1 MNRETIPNE
10 TIISAMNWRYAGKI
24 FDTTKKLTEEQ
35 LHTVIEAGRLSPSA
49 YGVESWQFLVINNIE
64 LRQKLRAASYDQSK
78 VTDASHLVVIAA
90 RTDGENVANELVA
103 RTAKVQGKT
112 TEELKGLSDMVH
124 GFLKRQTKEGAKSW
138 LKSQSYIPLG
148 VMIEAAALIGVD
160 SGPMEGFDADKVDE
174 LLGLKEKNLQA
185 TTMLALGFRGDDA
198 YAKLPKTRKSYEE
211 VVTILD

>member
-1 MNRETIPNE
+1 MNRETIPTEN
-10 TIISAMNWRYAGKI
+10 IISAMNWRYAGKT
-24 FDTTKKLTEEQ
+24 FDPAKKLTAEQ
-35 LHTVIEAGRLSPSA
+35 LHTIVEAGRLSPSA
-49 YGVESWQFLVINNIE
+49 YGVESWQFLIINKTE
-64 LRQKLRAASYDQSK
+64 LRQKLRAVSYDQSK

-90 RTDGENVANELVA
+90 RTDGENVANELVT

-112 TEELKGLSDMVH
+112 TEDLKGLSDMVH
-124 GFLKRQTKEGAKSW
+124 GFLERQTEEGAKSW
-138 LKSQSYIPLG
+138 LRSQSYIPLG

-174 LLGLKEKNLQA
+174 LLGLKEKNLHA

>member
-1 MNRETIPNE
+1 MNRETIPTEN
-10 TIISAMNWRYAGKI
+10 IISAMNWRYAGKI
-24 FDTTKKLTEEQ
+24 FDPAKKITAEQ
-35 LHTVIEAGRLSPSA
+35 LHTILEAGRLSPSA
-49 YGVESWQFLVINNIE
+49 YGVESWQFLIINNTE
-64 LRQKLRAASYDQSK
+64 LRQKLRAVSYDQSK

-90 RTDGENVANELVA
+90 RTDGENVANELVT

-112 TEELKGLSDMVH
+112 TEDLKGLSDMVH
-124 GFLKRQTKEGAKSW
+124 GFLERQTEEGAKSW
-138 LKSQSYIPLG
+138 LRSQSYIPLG

-174 LLGLKEKNLQA
+174 LLGLKEKNLHA